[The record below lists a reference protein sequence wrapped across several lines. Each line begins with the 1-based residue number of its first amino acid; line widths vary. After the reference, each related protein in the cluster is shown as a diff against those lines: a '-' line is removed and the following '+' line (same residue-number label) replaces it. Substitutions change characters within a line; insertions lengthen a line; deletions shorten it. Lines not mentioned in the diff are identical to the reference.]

1 MDGAKYQGHTM
12 SQNQFSN
19 LMSQY
24 GNEAE
29 QRKCNEA
36 RAEQRSHTFRRVRRV
51 VMLFILAGAMAAA
64 AVYRNEVTS
73 TVAIVLNKFHA
84 PSPYA
89 QAETNTKNKLADI
102 KTEAQKREQEIA
114 ATFGK

>member
-1 MDGAKYQGHTM
+1 MDGAKTRAHTM
-12 SQNQFSN
+12 SQHQFSN

-36 RAEQRSHTFRRVRRV
+36 RAEQRAHTFRRVRRAF
-51 VMLFILAGAMAAA
+51 MLLILVGAMAAA
-64 AVYRNEVTS
+64 VVYRNEVTT
-73 TVAIVLNKFHA
+73 TVAVVLNKFHT
-84 PSPYA
+84 PTPYA
-89 QAETNTKNKLADI
+89 QAEANTKNKVTDI
-102 KTEAQKREQEIA
+102 KTEAQKREKEIA